1 MKQKRKRPF
10 SDVQILGLSH
20 EIKESRRAF
29 SDSMMTYRKERDRNL
44 LVAGRWSWMSLL
56 GFACIKS
63 GSALIRP
70 DRQMFRR
77 EKKVVFPFIL
87 SGLFDP
93 EGLGAA
99 TRLGVSPVFKSG
111 SALLRPDRQ
120 MFSREKKAVFPFILL
135 RLFDP
140 EGLGA
145 ATRRPLVPQ
154 EITHLPFQSLS
165 QHKKVL

>member
-1 MKQKRKRPF
+1 
-10 SDVQILGLSH
+10 
-20 EIKESRRAF
+20 
-29 SDSMMTYRKERDRNL
+29 
-44 LVAGRWSWMSLL
+44 
-56 GFACIKS
+56 
-63 GSALIRP
+63 
-70 DRQMFRR
+70 MFRR